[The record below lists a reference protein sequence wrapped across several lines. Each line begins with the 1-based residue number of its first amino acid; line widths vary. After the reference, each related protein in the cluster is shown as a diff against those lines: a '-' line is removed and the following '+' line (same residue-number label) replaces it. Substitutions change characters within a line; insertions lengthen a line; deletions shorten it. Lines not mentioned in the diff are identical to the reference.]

1 MKQSVVLAIRM
12 DGKTRESWHE
22 IARLLGVPTN
32 RMLLFIVKSW
42 STEHIDQLSNFDAR
56 ERVRKIIERAY
67 LEGKLG

>member
-1 MKQSVVLAIRM
+1 MKKSVVLGIRM
-12 DGKTRESWHE
+12 DSKTRDSWHE

-32 RMLLFIVKSW
+32 RMLMFIVKSW

>member
-1 MKQSVVLAIRM
+1 M
-12 DGKTRESWHE
+12 
-22 IARLLGVPTN
+22 
-32 RMLLFIVKSW
+32 FIVKSW